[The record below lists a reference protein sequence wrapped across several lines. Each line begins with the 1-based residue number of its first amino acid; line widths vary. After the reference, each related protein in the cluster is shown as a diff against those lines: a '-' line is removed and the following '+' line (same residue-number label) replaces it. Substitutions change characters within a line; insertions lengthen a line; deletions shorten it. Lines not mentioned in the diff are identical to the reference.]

1 MHIPYPKKNALPLPA
16 GPESDPFGPHSA
28 LPVMDWALAAAPGN
42 DGGGGAPAGGKPENR
57 GQESKKPTTPEPPQ
71 SITDADSP
79 LTGDTGNLEL
89 GQTDLGASGTG
100 SEDPLAADDQDA

>member
-1 MHIPYPKKNALPLPA
+1 MHIRYPKRNARHLPA
-16 GPESDPFGPHSA
+16 GPESDPCCPHSA

-42 DGGGGAPAGGKPENR
+42 DGGGGAPAGREPGNGAQKSE
-57 GQESKKPTTPEPPQ
+57 KPTTPEPPQ

-100 SEDPLAADDQDA
+100 SEDPLAADDKDA

>member
-1 MHIPYPKKNALPLPA
+1 MHIQSPKRNAWHLPA
-16 GPESDPFGPHSA
+16 GPESDLCCPHSA

-42 DGGGGAPAGGKPENR
+42 DGGGGGAGGEPENKA
-57 GQESKKPTTPEPPQ
+57 QESEKPAAPEPPQ

-100 SEDPLAADDQDA
+100 SEDPLAADGKDA

>member
-1 MHIPYPKKNALPLPA
+1 MDIRYPKRNARHLSA
-16 GPESDPFGPHSA
+16 GPESDLCCPHSA
-28 LPVMDWALAAAPGN
+28 MPVMDWALAAAPGN
-42 DGGGGAPAGGKPENR
+42 DTGGAPAGGEPENKA
-57 GQESKKPTTPEPPQ
+57 QENKKPEPPQ

-100 SEDPLAADDQDA
+100 SEDPLAPDGKDA